1 MALRYPIA
9 IILVLLFLFIWM
21 WWAFRQRK
29 HQSVF
34 EDASEKVKDQLFS
47 NLDVNRLKWKRRFF
61 LYGLLF
67 LGIALMG
74 PQIGTRVKPV
84 ERKGVDL
91 VFALDTSVSMD
102 AEDVKPSRIAKAK
115 FEISRL
121 IRELKGD
128 RVGII
133 VFAGSSHL
141 YLPMTTDYEAAHL
154 FLNDIDTQM
163 IPTQGTALSS
173 ALETGISA
181 FTEESEKY
189 KVLIL
194 VTDGEDHEG
203 RAIDIAR
210 EAAET
215 GMTIYTVGVGSKTGS
230 LIPVSGKNTQEYKRD
245 KTGKLITTMLNE
257 TILNDI
263 AAAGKGKYFRFSN
276 NSDTADDISFAID
289 HMEKR
294 TVSTHEFS
302 EYEDRYQVPAAF
314 SLIFFMIGMIL
325 PTHGKRNNDTD

>member
-1 MALRYPIA
+1 
-9 IILVLLFLFIWM
+9 
-21 WWAFRQRK
+21 
-29 HQSVF
+29 
-34 EDASEKVKDQLFS
+34 
-47 NLDVNRLKWKRRFF
+47 
-61 LYGLLF
+61 
-67 LGIALMG
+67 
-74 PQIGTRVKPV
+74 V

-102 AEDVKPSRIAKAK
+102 ATDVKPSRIAKAK

-121 IRELKGD
+121 IRGLKGD

-141 YLPMTTDYEAAHL
+141 YLPMTTDYEAAQL

-163 IPTQGTALSS
+163 IPTQGTALST
-173 ALETGISA
+173 ALETGLSA

-203 RAIDIAR
+203 KAIDISR
-210 EAAET
+210 KAAET
-215 GMTIYTVGVGSKTGS
+215 GMSIYTVGVGSKTGS
-230 LIPVSGKNTQEYKRD
+230 LIPISNKNSQEYKRD

-257 TILNDI
+257 SILKEI
-263 AAAGKGKYFRFSN
+263 ADAGRGHYFRFSN
-276 NSDTADDISFAID
+276 NSDTADDIAYAID

-294 TVSTHEFS
+294 IVSTHEFS
-302 EYEDRYQVPAAF
+302 EYEDRYQIPTLI
-314 SLIFFMIGMIL
+314 SLILFFIGLVL
-325 PTHGKRNNDTD
+325 PTKAENENVHD